1 MANALT
7 LYEVEDRVAT
17 LTLNNP
23 ARRNALSSAMMR
35 EMRAAVRRADGD
47 AGVRVLI
54 IAAVGSVFS
63 AGHDLRELRDCDREG
78 GAALFAACTDLM
90 ESIRLMSKP
99 AIAQVQGLATAA
111 GCQLAATCD
120 LAVASENAAFATPGV
135 DIGVFCSTPSVPLSR
150 AVPTKVAMRM
160 LLTGEPISA
169 REALAAG
176 LVNEAVPA
184 ADLRSATMA
193 LARKVASAPPSAV
206 SMGKA
211 AFYKHVEMDIPQAY
225 DLARRVMVEN
235 LRHPDG
241 QEGVSA
247 FLEKRK
253 PAWRDE

>member
-35 EMRAAVRRADGD
+35 EMRAAIRRADGD

-78 GAALFAACTDLM
+78 GAALFAACTELM

-120 LAVASENAAFATPGV
+120 LAVASEDAAFATPGV
-135 DIGVFCSTPSVPLSR
+135 DIGVFCTTPSVALSR
-150 AVPTKVAMRM
+150 AVPTKIAMRM
-160 LLTGEPISA
+160 LLTGEPLSA
-169 REALAAG
+169 REALSAG
-176 LVNEAVPA
+176 LVNEVSPPA
-184 ADLRSATMA
+184 ALRAAAMR
-193 LARKVASAPPSAV
+193 LARKVASAPPSAIA
-206 SMGKA
+206 MGKS
-211 AFYKHVEMDIPQAY
+211 AFYRHVALDFPEAY
-225 DLARRVMVEN
+225 ALAQRVMADN
-235 LRHPDG
+235 AQHPDG
-241 QEGVSA
+241 QEGIGA

-253 PAWRDE
+253 PAWRE

>member
-1 MANALT
+1 MANPLI
-7 LYEVEDRVAT
+7 LYEVESRVAW
-17 LTLNNP
+17 LTMNNP
-23 ARRNALSSAMMR
+23 ARRNALSAEMTR
-35 EMRAAVRRADGD
+35 EMRAAVRD
-47 AGVRVLI
+47 AQEDPEVRVLV
-54 IAAVGSVFS
+54 IAAAGPVFS
-63 AGHDLRELRDCDREG
+63 SGHDLRELLDGDREDNVM
-78 GAALFAACTDLM
+78 AFAACTELM
-90 ESIRLMSKP
+90 EAIRLMGKP
-99 AIAQVQGLATAA
+99 SIASVQGLATAA

-169 REALAAG
+169 REALEAG

-247 FLEKRK
+247 FLEKRR